1 MKAGIFVVAE
11 LGEPVREQ
19 ILEVQRWADPRLA
32 AGTPPHVTMV
42 GSSGVGPLPLGT
54 PVELLR
60 EKVEPITRETPP
72 ITMKFERPHRFMQT
86 DIIVLP
92 LDPHGP
98 LRVLHERVA
107 STGLPFERARF
118 QFSPHATLS
127 FYPRMTPGDVE
138 AATRAALRGRGG
150 DHGAAVLLDAASAAE
165 QAGAGFEVGG
175 LSWMAK
181 AVRYNPFATASSSF

>member
-11 LGEPVREQ
+11 LADPVRER

-54 PVELLR
+54 AVDLLR
-60 EKVEPITRETPP
+60 EKIEPITRETPP
-72 ITMKFERPHRFMQT
+72 ISMRFERPHRFMQT

-98 LRVLHERVA
+98 LRVLHERIA
-107 STGLPFERARF
+107 GTRLPFERARF

-127 FYPRMTPGDVE
+127 FYPRMTPE
-138 AATRAALRGRGG
+138 MLKRLLALRFDEEVVISGLQFYSTPHPQPSKR
-150 DHGAAVLLDAASAAE
+150 VLELKLE
-165 QAGAGFEVGG
+165 GAG
-175 LSWMAK
+175 L
-181 AVRYNPFATASSSF
+181 

>member
-11 LGEPVREQ
+11 LSEPVREK

-54 PVELLR
+54 SVALLR
-60 EKVEPITRETPP
+60 EKIEPITRETAP
-72 ITMKFERPHRFMQT
+72 ITMRFERPHRFMQT

-98 LRVLHERVA
+98 LRELHERVA

-127 FYPRMTPGDVE
+127 FYPRMTAE
-138 AATRAALRGRGG
+138 MLKRLLALRFEDDVVITGLQFYSTPHPQPSTR
-150 DHGAAVLLDAASAAE
+150 VLELRLEGVTS
-165 QAGAGFEVGG
+165 
-175 LSWMAK
+175 
-181 AVRYNPFATASSSF
+181 P

>member
-11 LGEPVREQ
+11 LGGAVRDR

-32 AGTPPHVTMV
+32 AGTPPHITMV

-54 PVELLR
+54 PVDVLR
-60 EKVEPITRETPP
+60 ERIEPITRDTAP
-72 ITMKFERPHRFMQT
+72 ITMRFERPHRFMQT

-98 LRVLHERVA
+98 LRMLHERVA
-107 STGLPFERARF
+107 TSGLPFERARF

-127 FYPRMTPGDVE
+127 FYPRMSAE
-138 AATRAALRGRGG
+138 MLKR
-150 DHGAAVLLDAASAAE
+150 LL
-165 QAGAGFEVGG
+165 
-175 LSWMAK
+175 
-181 AVRYNPFATASSSF
+181 AVRIDDEVQITGLQFYATPHPQPSTRVLDLRLEGMVAR

>member
-11 LGEPVREQ
+11 LGEPVREK

-32 AGTPPHVTMV
+32 AGTPPHVTMA

-54 PVELLR
+54 TVNLR
-60 EKVEPITRETPP
+60 RERMEPITRETPP
-72 ITMKFERPHRFMQT
+72 ITMRFERPHRFMQT

-98 LRVLHERVA
+98 LRTLHERMA
-107 STGLPFERARF
+107 TSGLPFERARF

-127 FYPRMTPGDVE
+127 FYARMTPEMLKRLLAVRIEDEVVISRLQFYS
-138 AATRAALRGRGG
+138 TPHPQPSKRILDLRLE
-150 DHGAAVLLDAASAAE
+150 GAA
-165 QAGAGFEVGG
+165 
-175 LSWMAK
+175 
-181 AVRYNPFATASSSF
+181 

>member
-1 MKAGIFVVAE
+1 MKAGIFVIAE
-11 LGEPVREQ
+11 LSDPVREQ

-60 EKVEPITRETPP
+60 EKIEPITRDTAP

-107 STGLPFERARF
+107 QTGLPFERARF

-127 FYPRMTPGDVE
+127 FYPRMTPE
-138 AATRAALRGRGG
+138 MLKRLLALKFEDAVVISGLQFYSTPHPQPSKRILDLPLGG
-150 DHGAAVLLDAASAAE
+150 
-165 QAGAGFEVGG
+165 
-175 LSWMAK
+175 
-181 AVRYNPFATASSSF
+181 

>member
-11 LGEPVREQ
+11 LADPVREQ

-54 PVELLR
+54 SVALLR
-60 EKVEPITRETPP
+60 ERMEPITRETAP

-107 STGLPFERARF
+107 QTGLPFERARF

-127 FYPRMTPGDVE
+127 FYPRMNPEMLKRLLSLRFEDEVVISGLQFYSTPHPQPSKRVLE
-138 AATRAALRGRGG
+138 LRLEGG
-150 DHGAAVLLDAASAAE
+150 
-165 QAGAGFEVGG
+165 
-175 LSWMAK
+175 
-181 AVRYNPFATASSSF
+181 T

>member
-1 MKAGIFVVAE
+1 MKAGMFVVAE
-11 LGEPVREQ
+11 LGGAVRDR

-32 AGTPPHVTMV
+32 AGTPPHITMV

-54 PVELLR
+54 PVALLR
-60 EKVEPITRETPP
+60 ERIGPITRDTAP

-98 LRVLHERVA
+98 LRTLHERVA
-107 STGLPFERARF
+107 SSGLPFERARF

-127 FYPRMTPGDVE
+127 FYPRIQPEMLKRLLAVRIDDDVE
-138 AATRAALRGRGG
+138 ITGLQFYSTPHPQPSTRVLELRLEG
-150 DHGAAVLLDAASAAE
+150 
-165 QAGAGFEVGG
+165 
-175 LSWMAK
+175 
-181 AVRYNPFATASSSF
+181 

>member
-11 LGEPVREQ
+11 LSEPVREK

-54 PVELLR
+54 SVALLR
-60 EKVEPITRETPP
+60 EKIERITRETAP
-72 ITMKFERPHRFMQT
+72 ITMRFERPHRFMQT

-98 LRVLHERVA
+98 LRELHERVA

-127 FYPRMTPGDVE
+127 FYPRMTPE
-138 AATRAALRGRGG
+138 ILKRLLALRFDDDVVITGLQFYSTPHPQPSTRVLDLRLGG
-150 DHGAAVLLDAASAAE
+150 
-165 QAGAGFEVGG
+165 
-175 LSWMAK
+175 
-181 AVRYNPFATASSSF
+181 

>member
-11 LGEPVREQ
+11 LGDPVREK

-32 AGTPPHVTMV
+32 RGTPPHVTMA
-42 GSSGVGPLPLGT
+42 GSSGVGPRPLGPT
-54 PVELLR
+54 GERRR
-60 EKVEPITRETPP
+60 ERIEPIPRETVP

-127 FYPRMTPGDVE
+127 FYPRMTPE
-138 AATRAALRGRGG
+138 MLKRLLALRF
-150 DHGAAVLLDAASAAE
+150 D
-165 QAGAGFEVGG
+165 
-175 LSWMAK
+175 
-181 AVRYNPFATASSSF
+181 

>member
-11 LGEPVREQ
+11 LDEPVRGQ

-60 EKVEPITRETPP
+60 ERIEPITRETPP

-92 LDPHGP
+92 LDPHGA
-98 LRVLHERVA
+98 LRTLHERVA
-107 STGLPFERARF
+107 TSGLPFERARF

-127 FYPRMTPGDVE
+127 FYPRMTPE
-138 AATRAALRGRGG
+138 MLKRLLALRFDDEVVITGLQFYSTPHPQPSRRI
-150 DHGAAVLLDAASAAE
+150 LDLRLE
-165 QAGAGFEVGG
+165 GKTG
-175 LSWMAK
+175 
-181 AVRYNPFATASSSF
+181 T

>member
-11 LGEPVREQ
+11 LSDPVREQ

-60 EKVEPITRETPP
+60 EKIEPITRETAP

-107 STGLPFERARF
+107 QTGLPFERARF

-127 FYPRMTPGDVE
+127 FYPRMNPE
-138 AATRAALRGRGG
+138 MLKRLLALRFEDEVVISGLQLYSTPHPQPSKRILDLPLGG
-150 DHGAAVLLDAASAAE
+150 
-165 QAGAGFEVGG
+165 
-175 LSWMAK
+175 
-181 AVRYNPFATASSSF
+181 

>member
-11 LGEPVREQ
+11 LGEPVREK

-32 AGTPPHVTMV
+32 AGTPPHITMV

-54 PVELLR
+54 SVALLR
-60 EKVEPITRETPP
+60 EKIVPITRETPP
-72 ITMKFERPHRFMQT
+72 ITMRFERPHRFMQT

-127 FYPRMTPGDVE
+127 FYPRMTPE
-138 AATRAALRGRGG
+138 MLKRLLALRFDDDVVITGLQFYSTPHPQPSTRVL
-150 DHGAAVLLDAASAAE
+150 DLRLEGAV
-165 QAGAGFEVGG
+165 GA
-175 LSWMAK
+175 
-181 AVRYNPFATASSSF
+181 

>member
-1 MKAGIFVVAE
+1 
-11 LGEPVREQ
+11 
-19 ILEVQRWADPRLA
+19 VQRWADPRLA
-32 AGTPPHVTMV
+32 SGTPPHVTMV

-54 PVELLR
+54 SVELLR
-60 EKVEPITRETPP
+60 ERIEPITRETAP
-72 ITMKFERPHRFMQT
+72 ITMRFERPHRFMQT

-127 FYPRMTPGDVE
+127 FYPRMTPE
-138 AATRAALRGRGG
+138 MLKRLLALRFDDEVVIRGLQFYSTPHPQPSKRIL
-150 DHGAAVLLDAASAAE
+150 DLRLEGAQKS
-165 QAGAGFEVGG
+165 
-175 LSWMAK
+175 
-181 AVRYNPFATASSSF
+181 

>member
-1 MKAGIFVVAE
+1 MKAGIFVIAE
-11 LGEPVREQ
+11 LSDPVREQ

-60 EKVEPITRETPP
+60 ETIEPITRETAP
-72 ITMKFERPHRFMQT
+72 IRMKFERPHRFMQT

-107 STGLPFERARF
+107 GTGLPFERARF

-127 FYPRMTPGDVE
+127 FYPRMNPE
-138 AATRAALRGRGG
+138 MLKRLLALRFEEEVVISGMQFYSTPHPQPSKRMLELRLEGG
-150 DHGAAVLLDAASAAE
+150 GKV
-165 QAGAGFEVGG
+165 
-175 LSWMAK
+175 
-181 AVRYNPFATASSSF
+181 

>member
-11 LGEPVREQ
+11 LSEPVREK

-54 PVELLR
+54 SVALLR
-60 EKVEPITRETPP
+60 EKIEPITRETAP
-72 ITMKFERPHRFMQT
+72 ITMRFERPHRFMQT

-98 LRVLHERVA
+98 LRELHERVA
-107 STGLPFERARF
+107 GTGLPFERARF

-127 FYPRMTPGDVE
+127 FYPRMTPE
-138 AATRAALRGRGG
+138 MLKRLLALRFDDDVVITGLQFYSTPHPQPSTRVLELELRG
-150 DHGAAVLLDAASAAE
+150 
-165 QAGAGFEVGG
+165 
-175 LSWMAK
+175 
-181 AVRYNPFATASSSF
+181 

>member
-11 LGEPVREQ
+11 LSEPVREK

-54 PVELLR
+54 SVALLR
-60 EKVEPITRETPP
+60 EKIEPITRETAP
-72 ITMKFERPHRFMQT
+72 ITMRFERPHRFMQT

-98 LRVLHERVA
+98 LRELHERVA

-127 FYPRMTPGDVE
+127 FYPRMTPE
-138 AATRAALRGRGG
+138 ILKRLLALRFDDDVVITGLQFYSTPHPQPSTRVLDLRLGG
-150 DHGAAVLLDAASAAE
+150 
-165 QAGAGFEVGG
+165 
-175 LSWMAK
+175 
-181 AVRYNPFATASSSF
+181 

>member
-11 LGEPVREQ
+11 LSGPVREK

-42 GSSGVGPLPLGT
+42 GSSGVGPLPLGIS
-54 PVELLR
+54 VELLR
-60 EKVEPITRETPP
+60 EKIEPITRETAP
-72 ITMKFERPHRFMQT
+72 ITMRFERPHRFMQT

-98 LRVLHERVA
+98 LRELHERVA
-107 STGLPFERARF
+107 GTGLPFERARF

-127 FYPRMTPGDVE
+127 FYPRMTPE
-138 AATRAALRGRGG
+138 MLKRLLALRFDDDVVIAGLQFYSTPHPQPSKRVLDLRLEGRGSPQARQEF
-150 DHGAAVLLDAASAAE
+150 GAS
-165 QAGAGFEVGG
+165 
-175 LSWMAK
+175 
-181 AVRYNPFATASSSF
+181 P

>member
-11 LGEPVREQ
+11 LSEPVREK

-32 AGTPPHVTMV
+32 AGTPPHVTLV

-54 PVELLR
+54 SVALLR
-60 EKVEPITRETPP
+60 EKIEPITRETAP

-98 LRVLHERVA
+98 LRELHERVA
-107 STGLPFERARF
+107 GTGLPFERARF

-127 FYPRMTPGDVE
+127 FYPRMTPE
-138 AATRAALRGRGG
+138 MLKRLLALRFQDDVVITGLQFYSTPHPQPSTRVLDLRLEGRGSPEAKQEF
-150 DHGAAVLLDAASAAE
+150 GAS
-165 QAGAGFEVGG
+165 
-175 LSWMAK
+175 
-181 AVRYNPFATASSSF
+181 P

>member
-11 LGEPVREQ
+11 LGEPVREK

-60 EKVEPITRETPP
+60 ERIEPITRDTAP
-72 ITMKFERPHRFMQT
+72 ITMRFERPHRFMQT

-98 LRVLHERVA
+98 LRTLHERVA
-107 STGLPFERARF
+107 TS
-118 QFSPHATLS
+118 
-127 FYPRMTPGDVE
+127 
-138 AATRAALRGRGG
+138 
-150 DHGAAVLLDAASAAE
+150 
-165 QAGAGFEVGG
+165 
-175 LSWMAK
+175 
-181 AVRYNPFATASSSF
+181 ASSSHRTRR

>member
-11 LGEPVREQ
+11 LGEPVRGK

-54 PVELLR
+54 SVELLR
-60 EKVEPITRETPP
+60 ERIEPITRETAP
-72 ITMKFERPHRFMQT
+72 ITMRFERPHRFMQT

-107 STGLPFERARF
+107 SSGLPFERARF

-127 FYPRMTPGDVE
+127 FYPRMNPE
-138 AATRAALRGRGG
+138 MLKRLLALRFDDDVVITGLQFYSTPHPQPSTRVL
-150 DHGAAVLLDAASAAE
+150 DLRLEGAMN
-165 QAGAGFEVGG
+165 G
-175 LSWMAK
+175 
-181 AVRYNPFATASSSF
+181 

>member
-11 LGEPVREQ
+11 LGEPVREK

-54 PVELLR
+54 SVELLR
-60 EKVEPITRETPP
+60 ERIEPITRETAP

-98 LRVLHERVA
+98 LRTLHERIA
-107 STGLPFERARF
+107 GSGLPFERARF

-127 FYPRMTPGDVE
+127 FYPRMTPEMVK
-138 AATRAALRGRGG
+138 RLLALRFEDEVVISALQFYSTPHPQPSRK
-150 DHGAAVLLDAASAAE
+150 VLELRLE
-165 QAGAGFEVGG
+165 GTT
-175 LSWMAK
+175 
-181 AVRYNPFATASSSF
+181 ATTPAPASSP

>member
-11 LGEPVREQ
+11 LSEPVREQ

-54 PVELLR
+54 SVALLR
-60 EKVEPITRETPP
+60 EKIEPITRETAP

-98 LRVLHERVA
+98 LRELHERVA
-107 STGLPFERARF
+107 GTGLPFERARF

-127 FYPRMTPGDVE
+127 FYPRMTPE
-138 AATRAALRGRGG
+138 MLKRLLALRFDDDVVITGLQFYSTPHPQPSTRVL
-150 DHGAAVLLDAASAAE
+150 DLRLEGA
-165 QAGAGFEVGG
+165 
-175 LSWMAK
+175 
-181 AVRYNPFATASSSF
+181 PPI

>member
-11 LGEPVREQ
+11 LSGPVREK

-54 PVELLR
+54 SVKLLR
-60 EKVEPITRETPP
+60 EKIEPITRETAP

-98 LRVLHERVA
+98 LRELHERVA
-107 STGLPFERARF
+107 GTGLPFERARF

-127 FYPRMTPGDVE
+127 FYPRMTPE
-138 AATRAALRGRGG
+138 MLKRLLALRFDDDVVISGLQFYSTPHPQPSTR
-150 DHGAAVLLDAASAAE
+150 VLDLRLE
-165 QAGAGFEVGG
+165 GTAG
-175 LSWMAK
+175 
-181 AVRYNPFATASSSF
+181 

>member
-32 AGTPPHVTMV
+32 AGTPPHVTMA

-54 PVELLR
+54 PVEFVR
-60 EKVEPITRETPP
+60 ERIEPITRETAP
-72 ITMKFERPHRFMQT
+72 IKMRFERPHRFMQT

-98 LRVLHERVA
+98 LRTLHERIA
-107 STGLPFERARF
+107 ATGLPFERARF

-127 FYPRMTPGDVE
+127 FYPRMNAEMLRRLLAVRVEDEVVITGLQFYSTPHPQPSTKVLE
-138 AATRAALRGRGG
+138 LR
-150 DHGAAVLLDAASAAE
+150 LE
-165 QAGAGFEVGG
+165 GAG
-175 LSWMAK
+175 
-181 AVRYNPFATASSSF
+181 

>member
-54 PVELLR
+54 SVELLR
-60 EKVEPITRETPP
+60 EKIEPITRETAP
-72 ITMKFERPHRFMQT
+72 ITMRFERPHCFMQT

-127 FYPRMTPGDVE
+127 FYPRMTPE
-138 AATRAALRGRGG
+138 MLKRLLALRFDDEVVIRGLQFYSTPHPQPSKRIL
-150 DHGAAVLLDAASAAE
+150 DLRLEGAQKS
-165 QAGAGFEVGG
+165 
-175 LSWMAK
+175 
-181 AVRYNPFATASSSF
+181 

>member
-11 LGEPVREQ
+11 LGGAVRDR

-32 AGTPPHVTMV
+32 AGTPPHITMV

-54 PVELLR
+54 PVELMR
-60 EKVEPITRETPP
+60 ERIEPITRETPP
-72 ITMKFERPHRFMQT
+72 ITMQFERPHRFMQT

-98 LRVLHERVA
+98 LRALHERVA
-107 STGLPFERARF
+107 SSGLPFERARF

-127 FYPRMTPGDVE
+127 FYPRMKPE
-138 AATRAALRGRGG
+138 MLKR
-150 DHGAAVLLDAASAAE
+150 LL
-165 QAGAGFEVGG
+165 
-175 LSWMAK
+175 
-181 AVRYNPFATASSSF
+181 AVRIEDDVAITGLQFYSTPHPQPSAKVLELRLEG

>member
-11 LGEPVREQ
+11 LGEPVRGK

-42 GSSGVGPLPLGT
+42 GSSGVGPLPIGT
-54 PVELLR
+54 SVELLR
-60 EKVEPITRETPP
+60 ERIEPITRETAP
-72 ITMKFERPHRFMQT
+72 ITMRFERPHRFMQT

-107 STGLPFERARF
+107 SSGLPFERARF

-127 FYPRMTPGDVE
+127 FYPRMNPE
-138 AATRAALRGRGG
+138 MLKRLLALRFDDDVVITGLQFYSTPHPQPSTRVL
-150 DHGAAVLLDAASAAE
+150 DLRLEGATNA
-165 QAGAGFEVGG
+165 
-175 LSWMAK
+175 
-181 AVRYNPFATASSSF
+181 